1 MKIYRDILRQYWGYD
16 DFRGIQREIIESIGA
31 GHDTLGLMPTGG
43 GKSITFQVPALAMPG
58 VCIVV
63 TPLIS
68 LMKDQVD
75 NLRKRG
81 ITAYAIHSGINHNDI
96 VTILDNCIYG
106 DIKFLYVSPE
116 RLGSDFFRTKLQ
128 HINVSFITV
137 DEAHCISQ
145 WGYDFRP
152 AYLRIAEIRHIAH
165 DKPILALTATAT
177 PAVVDDIQ
185 SQLRFKDGNVFR
197 MSFKRSNIS
206 YIVRSTMD
214 IMAEMIHI
222 LNSVEGSA
230 IVYTTSR
237 RRTKDVA
244 RYLTEQGI
252 DADFYHAGL
261 DIATKT
267 KRQQEWQQGTTR
279 VIVATNAFGMGIDK
293 PDVRLVIHVD
303 VPTSIEAYFQEAGRA
318 GRDGKRSY
326 AVLLT
331 GKHTVRVLR
340 SRIAQSFPPKDFIRD
355 VYEHLAYFYE
365 IGVGMGRNHSFLFP
379 IEKFCIQ
386 NRYNI
391 IETDAALKILTNAGY
406 IEYVTDPDDF
416 SRVKFNISRD
426 DLYLLRNLNP
436 EEENLINSMMRCYTG
451 LFTDYVFI
459 NEDRIAH
466 EVGTTSER
474 IYLLLSELRR
484 KHIIQFVPPRTT
496 PKIRYMI
503 DRVDGCDVKLRKE
516 VYDSLRDVAQNH
528 VSAMIDYIGND
539 TVCRQLQ
546 LVQYF
551 GEKNHDDCQS
561 CDVCIDRRKGEYNN
575 KVRAQST
582 NEEIQQAIIHM
593 LSDRQPHNSEQLFSL
608 PYPREKIIAVVREM
622 MENDTLISNSIT
634 VKLA

>member
-1 MKIYRDILRQYWGYD
+1 MSTYHDILRQYWGYD

-43 GKSITFQVPALAMPG
+43 GKSITFQVPALATEG

-75 NLRKRG
+75 NLRRRG
-81 ITAYAIHSGINHNDI
+81 ITAYAIHAGLSHNDI
-96 VTILDNCIYG
+96 VTILDNCIFG

-128 HINVSFITV
+128 HIKVSFITV

-152 AYLRIAEIRHIAH
+152 AYLKIAEIRHLVPG
-165 DKPILALTATAT
+165 KPILALTATAT
-177 PAVVDDIQ
+177 PAVVEDIQ
-185 SQLRFKDGNVFR
+185 TQLHFSNGNVFR

-206 YIVRSTMD
+206 YIVRHTMD
-214 IMAEMIHI
+214 PMAEMIHI
-222 LNSVEGSA
+222 LNSVQGSA
-230 IVYTTSR
+230 IIYTTSR

-244 RYLTEQGI
+244 RHLTEHGI
-252 DADFYHAGL
+252 SADFYHAGL
-261 DIATKT
+261 DIAVKT
-267 KRQQEWQQGTTR
+267 KRQQEWQQGGTR

-331 GKHTVRVLR
+331 GSHTTRILR
-340 SRIAQSFPPKDFIRD
+340 NRIAQSFPPKDFIRD

-365 IGVGMGRNHSFLFP
+365 IGVGMGCGHSFLFP
-379 IEKFCIQ
+379 IDKFCII

-416 SRVKFNISRD
+416 SRVRFVVSRD
-426 DLYLLRNLNP
+426 DLYILKNMSP

-459 NEDRIAH
+459 SEDRLAH
-466 EVGTTSER
+466 ELGSTPER
-474 IYLLLSELRR
+474 IYFLLSELRR

-496 PKIRYMI
+496 PKIKYLI
-503 DRVDGCDVKLRKE
+503 DRIDGCDVKLRKQ

-528 VSAMIDYIGND
+528 VSAMIDYISND

-551 GEKNHDDCQS
+551 GEQSHDDCNS
-561 CDVCIDRRKGEYNN
+561 CDVCIARRKAGNN
-575 KVRAQST
+575 NNVHARDTETA
-582 NEEIQQAIIHM
+582 IRQAIVNL
-593 LSDRQPHNSEQLFSL
+593 LSDHQPHNSEQLFTL
-608 PYPREKIIAVVREM
+608 PFPRDKILSAVRDMIDE
-622 MENDTLISNSIT
+622 EAIISNSIT
-634 VKLA
+634 VRLA